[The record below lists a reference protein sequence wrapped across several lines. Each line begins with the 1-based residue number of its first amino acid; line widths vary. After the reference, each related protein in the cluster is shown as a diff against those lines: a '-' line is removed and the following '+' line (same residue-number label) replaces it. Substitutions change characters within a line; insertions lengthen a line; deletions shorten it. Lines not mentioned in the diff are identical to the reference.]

1 MDWYPHHINDHD
13 AETIHLGPYEDGC
26 LRRLHD
32 WYIRNERPLPDD
44 DAALAS
50 ICRIGLDDW
59 NRVAAKVRLFFVTRY
74 TPETNAMGN
83 ANVLHSER
91 CDTLIIEQNRK
102 RKDGKARVEK
112 LRKKGISDH
121 VTRYKR
127 GGNAA
132 RGEER
137 KVKENRESDGEI
149 ESRGEQPDNVAA
161 PPSPSAAKTSRGS
174 RLPDNW
180 TPGDAGAAYAT
191 DLGLEPNQVFQNF
204 RDYWIAAPGAK
215 GLKADWAATWRT
227 WCRKEAERRPGGS
240 GGVQGRPDRASV
252 LSGALRNVNAA
263 IDRRSEPRRQP
274 LSDAD
279 FPDFRS

>member
-1 MDWYPHHINDHD
+1 MEWYPHHINDHD

-59 NRVAAKVRLFFVTRY
+59 NRVAAKVRPFFVMRY

-112 LRKKGISDH
+112 LRKKGISDP

-137 KVKENRESDGEI
+137 KVKENRESIGEV
-149 ESRGEQPDNVAA
+149 ESRGQQADSVAA
-161 PPSPSAAKTSRGS
+161 PPSPPAAKSARGS
-174 RLPDNW
+174 RLPEDW
-180 TPGDAGAAYAT
+180 TPGDGGAAFARGL
-191 DLGLEPNQVFQNF
+191 DLDPQAVFASF
-204 RDYWIAAPGAK
+204 RDFWLGAAGAK
-215 GLKADWAATWRT
+215 GDKADWSATWRN
-227 WCRKEAERRPGGS
+227 WCRKEAERRSGAS
-240 GGVQGRPDRASV
+240 GGRSGPSSV
-252 LSGALRNVNAA
+252 LAAGQRVIDALE
-263 IDRRSEPRRQP
+263 RRSGQGQQP
-274 LSDAD
+274 LTDAD
-279 FPDFRS
+279 FPEFGA